1 MDDFNTSSL
10 YESRNEWCSRLVNIL
25 TPHIIEGLQSIFSEA
40 EKICRENNESEKY
53 LMTFQNFVSRIPKWN
68 PNIIEIERKRIA
80 EKSNCVYLED
90 LITCVHIIQLKL
102 LTAMRAGTKQKKI
115 NINIP
120 KIDDFIHKIYIH
132 LSRKVYKKTYLF
144 QKNIPPLEIQRNFN
158 DLENTVKESILNA
171 IRDSIPV
178 ETILRAYMD
187 ETTEEEVIEEIK
199 EQIIE
204 NPKKTTES
212 KPQPEK
218 LETANIS
225 NEPKKLEGYLGTPG
239 SPGETGTQVAPTGS
253 LKFQDVDYVKN
264 IDGSETT
271 IHSPKDII
279 SLEMRNANRK
289 NDEDEDDDNIKI
301 KITDENLKIDDFEFE
316 DIGDKDIPDLLIDDI
331 EVLV

>member
-1 MDDFNTSSL
+1 M
-10 YESRNEWCSRLVNIL
+10 
-25 TPHIIEGLQSIFSEA
+25 
-40 EKICRENNESEKY
+40 
-53 LMTFQNFVSRIPKWN
+53 
-68 PNIIEIERKRIA
+68 
-80 EKSNCVYLED
+80 
-90 LITCVHIIQLKL
+90 KL

-239 SPGETGTQVAPTGS
+239 TPGEIGTQVAPTGS

-289 NDEDEDDDNIKI
+289 IDEDEDDDNIKI